1 MNNKILFLLALSTI
15 ITSCSNTNPKTE
27 MENKEHGI
35 ILSNMDTT
43 VSPRDDF
50 YNFVNGNWDKKTVIP
65 EDQVRWGGFG
75 VLRKS
80 TDKDVLEILDKAAKS
95 GKYPEG
101 TDQSKAIAVFKSTL
115 DTISRNKLSI
125 LPIKPA
131 LDLISGINTIEDFQK
146 VITKNATTVSQ
157 PFFGISAFSNPS
169 NSSINSAYL
178 SPGGLGLPDRDF

>member
-1 MNNKILFLLALSTI
+1 MNNKTFFLLALSII

-95 GKYPEG
+95 GKSCSMDEKKSCDKDKKASCCAKK
-101 TDQSKAIAVFKSTL
+101 TDKK
-115 DTISRNKLSI
+115 DK
-125 LPIKPA
+125 
-131 LDLISGINTIEDFQK
+131 
-146 VITKNATTVSQ
+146 
-157 PFFGISAFSNPS
+157 
-169 NSSINSAYL
+169 
-178 SPGGLGLPDRDF
+178 

>member
-1 MNNKILFLLALSTI
+1 MNNKILFLLALLTI
-15 ITSCSNTNPKTE
+15 ITSCSNKNPKTE

-101 TDQSKAIAVFKSTL
+101 TDQSKAIAVFKSKL

-131 LDLISGINTIEDFQK
+131 LDLISGINSVEDFQK
-146 VITKNATTVSQ
+146 VIKKTPQQFLNLSLGFQLFQTLLTVLLILHICHQ
-157 PFFGISAFSNPS
+157 VV
-169 NSSINSAYL
+169 
-178 SPGGLGLPDRDF
+178 